1 MTSPR
6 PAFPREQPAEPDQ
19 IFGPRTKQTPTDEF
33 ASLTLARAYIDTV
46 RQGIGSLGLHE
57 LIDALQGLDRAY
69 HQFPELVLDHPRG
82 ELLEA
87 LQSAAENMRDRTAV
101 PLLIYC
107 LASAPACSSSV
118 NLLVEKVARSNGWQ
132 SVLPILRILSR
143 SREICGNAISPLAKF
158 LHEQDRADMLLP
170 IISEVLGSLTFA
182 SEESTSEFA
191 DILTSFLTEE
201 PRPGGG
207 GCALANVARSAR
219 RRVTTQARGRNV
231 QGSGADILPMAER
244 LRLTLSAARPNRNV
258 DAAWPSGSMS
268 FDEFLLQWPCEIELP
283 DGLDDPAFI
292 EEAYRAILLR
302 PPQLSEKSQYLR
314 LMKDG
319 VFTKSCIIE
328 DLLACEEFLSLERRL
343 RVVCDGHVITE
354 PGSSGQQEMPT
365 VMWPLGSPN

>member
-19 IFGPRTKQTPTDEF
+19 IFGPRTKQTPTDKF
-33 ASLTLARAYIDTV
+33 VSLTLARAYIDTV
-46 RQGIGSLGLHE
+46 RQGIGSLGQHE
-57 LIDALQGLDRAY
+57 LIDALDGLDRAY

-87 LQSAAENMRDRTAV
+87 LQSAAENMPDRTAV

-107 LASAPACSSSV
+107 LASGPACSSSV

-143 SREICGNAISPLAKF
+143 YREICGGAISPLAKF
-158 LHEQDRADMLLP
+158 LHEQDRADMILP
-170 IISEVLGSLTFA
+170 IISEMLGSLTFA

-191 DILTSFLTEE
+191 DILTSFFTEE
-201 PRPGGG
+201 PRPRSDGRV
-207 GCALANVARSAR
+207 LASAARSAR
-219 RRVTTQARGRNV
+219 RRVTRQARGWNT
-231 QGSGADILPMAER
+231 QGYGADLLAMAER
-244 LRLTLSAARPNRNV
+244 LRPTLSAARPNRSV
-258 DAAWPSGSMS
+258 DVAWPSGSMS

-283 DGLDDPAFI
+283 DGLNDPAFI
-292 EEAYRAILLR
+292 EESYRAILLR
-302 PPQLSEKSQYLR
+302 PPQPSERDQYLR

-319 VFTKSCIIE
+319 VVTKSNIIE

-343 RVVCDGHVITE
+343 RVVCGGHVITE
-354 PGSSGQQEMPT
+354 PGCSGQQDMPT
-365 VMWPLGSPN
+365 VKWPLGSPS

>member
-6 PAFPREQPAEPDQ
+6 PAFPGGQAAEPDQ
-19 IFGPRTKQTPTDEF
+19 IFGPHAEQTPTDEF
-33 ASLTLARAYIDTV
+33 VSLTLARAYIDTV
-46 RQGIGSLGLHE
+46 RVGIGSLGVHE
-57 LIDALQGLDRAY
+57 LIDALERLDRAY

-87 LQSAAENMRDRTAV
+87 LQSAAENMPDRTAV

-107 LASAPACSSSV
+107 LASAPACLSSV
-118 NLLVEKVARSNGWQ
+118 NLLVEKVVRSNGWQ

-143 SREICGNAISPLAKF
+143 SREICGDAISALAKF
-158 LHEQDRADMLLP
+158 LHEQDRADMILP

-182 SEESTSEFA
+182 SEESTSQFA

-201 PRPGGG
+201 PRPGGS
-207 GCALANVARSAR
+207 GCALANVARTAR
-219 RRVTTQARGRNV
+219 RRVARQARGPNV
-231 QGSGADILPMAER
+231 PGSGADILTMAER
-244 LRLTLSAARPNRNV
+244 LRPTLSAARPNRNV

-283 DGLDDPAFI
+283 DGLNDPAFI
-292 EEAYRAILLR
+292 EESYRAILLR
-302 PPQLSEKSQYLR
+302 PPQPSERDQYLR

-319 VFTKSCIIE
+319 VVTRFSIIE
-328 DLLACEEFLSLERRL
+328 DLLACEECLSLERRL
-343 RVVCDGHVITE
+343 RVVCGGHVITE
-354 PGSSGQQEMPT
+354 PGCSGQQDMPT